1 MYCPFHHCDEKG
13 ERKYDTEESDY
24 PKVYCKKY
32 ESSII
37 DNDAK
42 AIKLNGRVKI
52 LEEDLIAML
61 KESALGI
68 EFDGKN
74 LKEILNYI

>member
-1 MYCPFHHCDEKG
+1 MTYYSIKDVADLLQCDPETVRRRIRSGKL
-13 ERKYDTEESDY
+13 
-24 PKVYCKKY
+24 
-32 ESSII
+32 
-37 DNDAK
+37 K

-68 EFDGKN
+68 EFDGKS

>member
-1 MYCPFHHCDEKG
+1 MNYYSIKDVADLLQCDPETVRRRIRSGKL
-13 ERKYDTEESDY
+13 
-24 PKVYCKKY
+24 
-32 ESSII
+32 
-37 DNDAK
+37 K

-61 KESALGI
+61 KESALEI
-68 EFDGKN
+68 EFDGKS